1 MIRRTTISFSRLK
14 KLEQAQ
20 RRFACLE
27 MASDDDL
34 MVVIFRYDT
43 PELRAAQAL
52 ERAGDAAGFEK
63 MLLDVVERDAERR
76 KGRAH

>member
-20 RRFACLE
+20 RRFASLE

-34 MVVIFRYDT
+34 MVVIFRHGT

-52 ERAGDAAGFEK
+52 ERAGDDAGFER
-63 MLLDVVERDAERR
+63 MLLDVVERNAERR

>member
-1 MIRRTTISFSRLK
+1 MAGRLNARLSRVK

-20 RRFACLE
+20 RGFASLE
-27 MASDDDL
+27 MASGDDL

-52 ERAGDAAGFEK
+52 KRGGDDAGFGS
-63 MLLDVVERDAERR
+63 MLLDVVEHDAERR